1 MSKSNR
7 SKPSAGKLISG
18 THGVIWING
27 SKCYEVSKFEAKL
40 SADREE
46 VQFAGE
52 MVKDSKLMALSGTW
66 SATIKKIYSYAKTIA
81 EKFMHGE
88 DVRVTLI
95 GKLEDPDNGGIEKI
109 QLSNCWFDE
118 VTLQSFEGGKI
129 CEDELSGGFTDVS
142 YLNDIADPCD

>member
-66 SATIKKIYSYAKTIA
+66 SATIKKY
-81 EKFMHGE
+81 
-88 DVRVTLI
+88 TLMQ
-95 GKLEDPDNGGIEKI
+95 KLLLRSSCTERMCV
-109 QLSNCWFDE
+109 LRS
-118 VTLQSFEGGKI
+118 
-129 CEDELSGGFTDVS
+129 
-142 YLNDIADPCD
+142 